1 MDSIVINPK
10 NKEELK
16 LIEALLI
23 KMGVKSKVLKE
34 EEMEDLGLSILM
46 KDVDRSDLVTEKEI
60 LSKLAS

>member
-10 NKEELK
+10 NREELK
-16 LIEALLI
+16 LIKTLLA
-23 KMGVKSKVLKE
+23 KMKVKSKILTE

-46 KDVDRSDLVTEKEI
+46 RDIDRTDTVSEKDI

>member
-10 NKEELK
+10 NREELK
-16 LIEALLI
+16 LIKTLLA
-23 KMGVKSKVLKE
+23 KMKVKSKILTE

-46 KDVDRSDLVTEKEI
+46 KEIDRTDTVSEKDI